1 MSSSLVQWRHKAFLS
16 IGVSLRE
23 LPHWSHHVPSLNGW
37 GQCGVRETEVN
48 YTVRLEQQVF
58 LLVLRHCHMLVHF
71 NIDVLYHYDN
81 NQESMLNGAVYLAW
95 KLIRWVHPWLASLR
109 EKTHFQVW
117 HNGVTD
123 ALSRHCICLASAP
136 RSGLPDLG
144 EVWQGTGG
152 PLRQWQIESPLARFD
167 CDCTCCTEFSNWAKK
182 SYSWTQNGHWG
193 IAFHWSEHLGSFF
206 TVPMGLPPQINVQ
219 VEDYDLLVQV
229 MSCWGLIKLS
239 HTF

>member
-109 EKTHFQVW
+109 GKNSLSGMTQWCDRCAVKALHMPGLCTQEWFTRSGRSLAGHRW
-117 HNGVTD
+117 TSSPMANRVTVGSIWLWLHMLHRIQQLGQKVLLMD
-123 ALSRHCICLASAP
+123 TKWSLRHCFPLVRTPWQLLHCANGFAP
-136 RSGLPDLG
+136 SD
-144 EVWQGTGG
+144 
-152 PLRQWQIESPLARFD
+152 
-167 CDCTCCTEFSNWAKK
+167 
-182 SYSWTQNGHWG
+182 
-193 IAFHWSEHLGSFF
+193 
-206 TVPMGLPPQINVQ
+206 
-219 VEDYDLLVQV
+219 
-229 MSCWGLIKLS
+229 
-239 HTF
+239 